1 MSGFRVEGSAMARF
15 WSRRPATTTAAT
27 RTTEEHV
34 EVVPPRSPR
43 PFWPWLLLLLALV
56 LGGLALAWYLAN
68 RGDTVEAHEVPDVVG
83 LKRDAAEERLKDE
96 GFETEVKQVE
106 SSQSPGTVS
115 AQRPD
120 PGTKYGEGGIVV
132 ITAARSALQSE
143 VPDVTGLQAPQ
154 ALARLREAGFKP
166 RAEPVSSR
174 QPKGRVIRQIP
185 EPGTELPKG
194 SAAVV
199 IVSSGTQQARVP
211 SVVGISVSEATKRL
225 TSAGFRTQVARVQ
238 SSEPEGRVVS
248 QAPAA
253 GATSERGR
261 IVVSQGQT
269 RTSTTVVTTTTTT
282 SAARPTVPDTVGQD
296 QATATSTLQG
306 ADFRVRVVEETV
318 TDPAQDGLVIRQSPA
333 GGGTARSGSTVVI
346 TVGHLR

>member
-1 MSGFRVEGSAMARF
+1 MARF
-15 WSRRPATTTAAT
+15 WSRRPAAAT
-27 RTTEEHV
+27 RTTEEWV
-34 EVVPPRSPR
+34 ETAPPER
-43 PFWPWLLLLLALV
+43 PTIWPWLLLLLAVV
-56 LGGLALAWYLAN
+56 LGALGLSWYLAN
-68 RGDTVEAHEVPDVVG
+68 RGDTVDAAKVPDVVG
-83 LKRDAAEERLKDE
+83 LKRAQAEERLKEE
-96 GFETEVKQVE
+96 GFEVEVKQVE

-132 ITAARSALQSE
+132 ITAARSALRTE

-174 QPKGRVIRQIP
+174 QPQGRVIRQIP

-211 SVVGISVSEATKRL
+211 SVVGTSVTQATQRL

-253 GATSERGR
+253 GTTSARGR
-261 IVVSQGQT
+261 IVRITVSEGQT

-282 SAARPTVPDTVGQD
+282 PAASPTVPDTVGQD

-306 ADFRVRVVEETV
+306 ADFRVRAVEETV
-318 TDPAQDGLVIRQSPA
+318 TDPAQDGLVIRQSPV
-333 GGGTARSGSTVVI
+333 GGTTARSGSTVVI